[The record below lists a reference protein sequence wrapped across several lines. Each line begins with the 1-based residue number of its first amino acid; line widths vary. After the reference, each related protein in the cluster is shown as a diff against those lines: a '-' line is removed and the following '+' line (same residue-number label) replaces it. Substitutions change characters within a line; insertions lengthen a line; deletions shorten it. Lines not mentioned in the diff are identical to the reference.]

1 MNGLPDHPENINPV
15 PEEERKQLTR
25 RQRLFVEYYLMYWDA
40 QKAAIAAGYA
50 ETTARAKSYKFLK
63 DLVIRDAI
71 DRRVQEAALNS
82 DEVLARLSQQAT
94 ANIADFLDMLEATDP
109 QTGEMVRLTLV
120 DWKEVKDRGYLV
132 KKVKAN
138 RDGSFELEMYD
149 GQNALIKMGQHHKLF
164 VEKIESTN
172 YNVEVTADDL
182 ARAREEAEEY
192 EKEMLGE

>member
-1 MNGLPDHPENINPV
+1 MNGLPDHPENINPI

-50 ETTARAKSYKFLK
+50 ETTARAKSYKFLR

-71 DRRVQEAALNS
+71 DKRIEEAALSS

-94 ANIADFLDMLEATDP
+94 ANIADFLDLLEAVDP
-109 QTGEMVRLTLV
+109 LTGKDIQLTLI
-120 DWKEVKDRGYLV
+120 DWKEVKDRGYLI
-132 KKVKAN
+132 KKIESTK
-138 RDGSFELEMYD
+138 DGFKIEMYD

-164 VEKIESTN
+164 VERVENTN
-172 YNVEVTADDL
+172 YNVEMTADDL
-182 ARAREEAEEY
+182 ARARDAAEEY
-192 EKEMLGE
+192 EKEILGE